1 MATSPKSLEKTQNID
16 NKNETTVRNN
26 NVLIGNLPEDF
37 LRLGENEAQEE
48 GRNQQICG
56 DEEVALAL
64 QQQQYAKWNVNQQNI
79 RGRLDVTIVEA
90 KLVKNYGVTRMDPYV
105 RLRIGHHIYETRTW
119 YSSIHSCL
127 IFNTY
132 FYLYLINSYNGAKN
146 PKWNKVF
153 HWYL

>member
-16 NKNETTVRNN
+16 NKDETTVRNSD
-26 NVLIGNLPEDF
+26 VLIGNLPENF
-37 LRLGENEAQEE
+37 LRLDENEAQEE
-48 GRNQQICG
+48 RRNQQICG

-119 YSSIHSCL
+119 YSFMSSCL
-127 IFNTY
+127 N
-132 FYLYLINSYNGAKN
+132 
-146 PKWNKVF
+146 
-153 HWYL
+153 

>member
-119 YSSIHSCL
+119 YSFIHSCL
-127 IFNTY
+127 IFNAY
-132 FYLYLINSYNGAKN
+132 LYLYLIHSYNGAKN